1 MGAFDGIKLQG
12 REKRLSTLSAYLG
25 TAHNLATEDQDR
37 QNIRTY
43 SEATFD
49 EVIYALKAVGD
60 IEDSITVV
68 HSPLGCGNAK
78 LRFWADGS
86 KSSWYTTN
94 LNERDTIL
102 GGDDKLRETILE
114 AYKKHEPKIIFV
126 VATPVVAINND
137 DISAVV
143 SELEEELNTKI
154 VPIFTDGFKSKAAI
168 NGYDLVLHAIGR
180 YLVKGDA
187 EEEKSN
193 VLNLISLSENN
204 EDIKEI
210 LLLLN
215 ELEIKTNIIPKFGTY
230 EDIKNS
236 SKAKVS
242 IALNHDEGFFLG
254 RGLEESYNVPYIKTN
269 VPIGSKNTAEW
280 LQLVAEVFNVQDKA
294 EKIIE
299 RENFKKRK
307 LIDKSPLSGLKIYID
322 LKTSK
327 ATSLVSLIKNLG
339 GEVIGIT
346 IDEVDKVNKNKLE
359 ELKYDLPV
367 HVGSGQIFEI
377 ANILNKLKP
386 DIYIG
391 EAKKTAWVSKLGIIP
406 ISIGNVALYG
416 FDGGKKLVDLINKSI
431 KNRELIDSV
440 AANSDLQYKDAWLKK
455 STNWYIKQE
464 VK

>member
-25 TAHNLATEDQDR
+25 TAHNLAKEDQDR

-102 GGDDKLRETILE
+102 GGDDKLRETILD

-187 EEEKSN
+187 KEEKSN
-193 VLNLISLSENN
+193 FLNLISLSENN

-210 LLLLN
+210 LLLLI
-215 ELEIKTNIIPKFGTY
+215 ELGIETNIIPKFSNY

-254 RGLEESYNVPYIKTN
+254 RGLEESYDVPYIKTN

-299 RENFKKRK
+299 RENLKKRK
-307 LIDKSPLSGLKIYID
+307 LIDKAPLSGLKIYID

-327 ATSLVSLIKNLG
+327 ATSLVALIKNLG
-339 GEVIGIT
+339 GEVVGIT
-346 IDEVDKVNKNKLE
+346 IDEVDKVNKSKLE

-367 HVGSGQIFEI
+367 HVGSGQLFEI
-377 ANILNKLKP
+377 ANILNKVKP

-416 FDGGKKLVDLINKSI
+416 FDGGKKLVNLINKSI
-431 KNRELIDSV
+431 KNRELIDSI
-440 AANSDLQYKDAWLKK
+440 AANSDLQYKDTWLKK

>member
-294 EKIIE
+294 QKIIE

-367 HVGSGQIFEI
+367 HVGSGQLFEI

>member
-25 TAHNLATEDQDR
+25 TAHNLAAEDHDR

-114 AYKKHEPKIIFV
+114 AYKKHEPKIIFI

-193 VLNLISLSENN
+193 FLNLISLSENN

-210 LLLLN
+210 LLLLI
-215 ELEIKTNIIPKFGTY
+215 ELGIETNIIPKFSNY
-230 EDIKNS
+230 EAIKNS

-254 RGLEESYNVPYIKTN
+254 RGLEESYDVPYIKTN

-299 RENFKKRK
+299 RENLKKRK
-307 LIDKSPLSGLKIYID
+307 LIDKAPLSGLKIYID

-327 ATSLVSLIKNLG
+327 ATSLVALIKNLG
-339 GEVIGIT
+339 GEVVGIT

-359 ELKYDLPV
+359 KLKYDLPV
-367 HVGSGQIFEI
+367 HVGSGQLFEI

-416 FDGGKKLVDLINKSI
+416 FDGGKKLVNLINKSI
-431 KNRELIDSV
+431 KNRELIDSI
-440 AANSDLQYKDAWLKK
+440 AANSDLQYKDTWLKK

>member
-294 EKIIE
+294 EKIKE

-367 HVGSGQIFEI
+367 HVGSGQLFEI

>member
-367 HVGSGQIFEI
+367 HVGSGQLFEI

>member
-1 MGAFDGIKLQG
+1 MGAFDSIKLQG

-114 AYKKHEPKIIFV
+114 AYKKHEPKIIFI

-193 VLNLISLSENN
+193 FLNLISLSENN

-210 LLLLN
+210 LLLLI
-215 ELEIKTNIIPKFGTY
+215 ELGIETNIIPKFSNY
-230 EDIKNS
+230 EAIKNS

-254 RGLEESYNVPYIKTN
+254 RGLEESYDVPYIKTN

-299 RENFKKRK
+299 RENLKKRK
-307 LIDKSPLSGLKIYID
+307 LIDKAPLSGLKIYID

-327 ATSLVSLIKNLG
+327 ATSLVALIKNLG
-339 GEVIGIT
+339 GEVVGLT

-367 HVGSGQIFEI
+367 HVGSGQLFEI

-416 FDGGKKLVDLINKSI
+416 FDGGKKLVNLINKSI
-431 KNRELIDSV
+431 KNRELIDSI
-440 AANSDLQYKDAWLKK
+440 AANSDLQYKDTWLKK

>member
-299 RENFKKRK
+299 RENLKKRK

-367 HVGSGQIFEI
+367 HVGSGQLFEI

-440 AANSDLQYKDAWLKK
+440 TANSDLQYKDAWLKK